1 MPLTFNLSAAATT
14 GEMIYIGY
22 NLIDI
27 DGDGVTEVTVGVIGA
42 DGRRT
47 HREAGSSTHP
57 KKFKAFTRRLFQ
69 ASHHQWLIV

>member
-1 MPLTFNLSAAATT
+1 
-14 GEMIYIGY
+14 MIYIGY

-47 HREAGSSTHP
+47 HREARS
-57 KKFKAFTRRLFQ
+57 FTRP
-69 ASHHQWLIV
+69 

>member
-1 MPLTFNLSAAATT
+1 MKIVCFSLSLSLNERVLSNSNVRAATT

-47 HREAGSSTHP
+47 RREARSFTHTQ
-57 KKFKAFTRRLFQ
+57 KM
-69 ASHHQWLIV
+69 